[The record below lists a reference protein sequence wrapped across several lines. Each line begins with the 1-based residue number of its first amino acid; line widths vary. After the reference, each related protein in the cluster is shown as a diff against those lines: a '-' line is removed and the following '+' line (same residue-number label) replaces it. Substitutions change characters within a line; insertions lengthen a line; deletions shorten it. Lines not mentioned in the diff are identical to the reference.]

1 MEYLPYDIST
11 LFREAL
17 FYRRVKIFLL
27 VFPFFK
33 YRLKCP
39 NKNISKKREHRVFT
53 VIEGIV
59 KEKKKRGEKWQSSW
73 RRSRSLSSRKLLA
86 FSTRMAMVNSSFSSC
101 LFHFR
106 LFFCDLTVLWW
117 CFVLVYN
124 FFEKEMLFMPLHLIL
139 WFWSRSKLWLCFL
152 FGWLTFYAI

>member
-59 KEKKKRGEKWQSSW
+59 KEKKKK
-73 RRSRSLSSRKLLA
+73 RRKMAEQLTEEQIAEFKEAFSLFDKDGDGKLIVFLLSLS
-86 FSTRMAMVNSSFSSC
+86 FP
-101 LFHFR
+101 
-106 LFFCDLTVLWW
+106 
-117 CFVLVYN
+117 FV
-124 FFEKEMLFMPLHLIL
+124 
-139 WFWSRSKLWLCFL
+139 FL
-152 FGWLTFYAI
+152 